1 MQKKILSQ
9 VKDKFWKVFKL
20 SGEKS
25 EVEER
30 KSESF
35 YYASGFQLTWRAFKR
50 HKLAIMGISVL
61 VILYSLAMFSGF
73 FSPYGVRTRIPGY
86 RNTPPTRIH
95 FFSEKSGF
103 RRPYVYALDHKLNPE
118 TFLDEYTED
127 RSKEYT
133 IHFFVKG
140 EPYKLLGLFPTNIHF
155 FGSEVPIFLFGTAS
169 LSRDLFSRTL
179 YGGRV
184 SLSIGLAGVFVSFL
198 LGIFFGGISGYS
210 GGVVDE
216 IVQRTVDLL
225 ICIPTLPLW
234 MVLSAAVPR
243 NWSVTKTY
251 FAITLVL
258 AVVGWCG
265 LARVVRGKL
274 LSLREEEF
282 AVAAKISG
290 NTEFR
295 IIGRHLLPNFLSYLI
310 VYLTLAVPTMILGET
325 ALSFL
330 GVGMQA
336 PAVSWGVLLKDCQN
350 LTDIAFHLW
359 KLIPGIFVVITV
371 LMFNF
376 VGDGL
381 RDAADPYK
389 TSAKS

>member
-1 MQKKILSQ
+1 MQKKILSHQ
-9 VKDKFWKVFKL
+9 VKGKFWEVFKL
-20 SGEKS
+20 SGGKP
-25 EVEER
+25 EVEGR
-30 KSESF
+30 KRESL
-35 YYASGFQLTWRAFKR
+35 YYASGFQLTWWAFKR
-50 HKLAIMGISVL
+50 HKLAMMGISVL
-61 VILYSLAMFSGF
+61 VILYSLG
-73 FSPYGVRTRIPGY
+73 PKTRIPGY
-86 RNTPPTRIH
+86 KNAPPTRMH

-103 RRPYVYALDHKLNPE
+103 RRPFVYAFQQKLNLE
-118 TFLDEYTED
+118 TFLYEYTED
-127 RSKEYT
+127 RSKEHT
-133 IHFFVKG
+133 VHFFVEG
-140 EPYKLLGLFPTNIHF
+140 ESYKLLGLFPTNIHF
-155 FGSEVPIFLFGTAS
+155 FGSEVPIFLFGTDS

-179 YGGRV
+179 YGGRI
-184 SLSIGLAGVFVSFL
+184 SLSIGLCGILVSFF
-198 LGIFFGGISGYS
+198 LGIFFGGISGYF
-210 GGVVDE
+210 GGIVDE

-234 MVLSAAVPR
+234 MVFSAAVPR

-274 LSLREEEF
+274 LSLREEDF
-282 AVAAKISG
+282 VLAAKVSG
-290 NTEFR
+290 ATESR

-330 GVGMQA
+330 GLGMQA

-350 LTDIAFHLW
+350 LTDIALHLW

-389 TSAKS
+389 TSAKR